1 MPSDEQIVP
10 VKAGVLQAKARELKA
25 TGGTA
30 GRPFPPAPHERCS
43 HGVMYDGMDCRECSV
58 VWHTEMLAKAEASVA
73 QHKAAL
79 ARLGAQSKEPPDA

>member
-1 MPSDEQIVP
+1 MSEKQASP
-10 VKAGVLQAKARELKA
+10 VKASVLQAKARELKA

-58 VWHTEMLAKAEASVA
+58 VWHTERLKEAEASA
-73 QHKAAL
+73 ARHKAAL
-79 ARLGAQSKEPPDA
+79 ARLEVEA